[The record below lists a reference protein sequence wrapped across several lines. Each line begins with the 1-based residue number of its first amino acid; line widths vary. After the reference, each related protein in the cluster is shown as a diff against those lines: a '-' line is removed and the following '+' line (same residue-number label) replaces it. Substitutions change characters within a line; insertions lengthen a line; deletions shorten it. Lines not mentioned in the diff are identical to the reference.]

1 MILDDEYAHAF
12 AKLVKL
18 KNSRREE
25 DQWSSTR
32 THIDAGQC
40 LEGSNFTGTICQC
53 LLLANNQDDN
63 LSLHSSMSYLLSSV
77 C

>member
-32 THIDAGQC
+32 THMTQGNVLKDQTSLVQSASAYF
-40 LEGSNFTGTICQC
+40 LLTTRMTIFPFIPP
-53 LLLANNQDDN
+53 
-63 LSLHSSMSYLLSSV
+63 
-77 C
+77 